1 MAKVTRD
8 DVARLA
14 GTSTAVVSYVINNGP
29 RPVAPATRER
39 VLAAIKEL
47 GYRPDRVAQ
56 AMASR
61 RTDLI
66 GLIIPTPASPSS
78 GRWRTRS
85 SRPPSE
91 RGKMVLVGNTDYVGE
106 REVHYLRAFLGMRV
120 SGLILVSHAL
130 NDLAAAEIEAWDARV
145 VLLHE
150 RPEAIDDVAVVT
162 DDLGGAQ
169 LAVRHLLEHG
179 YEYVACS
186 AAPPTPPPSAT
197 PSPTT
202 SRAGGGRCGRPGC
215 PPRAGS
221 SRPRTTA
228 TTPTA
233 SRSRSSPGPA
243 ARPAIFC
250 STDDQAIGLLRAARE
265 LRIDAP
271 GELPVAGSTTSRRPR
286 SADPRP
292 DHGRLRP
299 LGDGPSAAGPR
310 PRRRLRVAG
319 LAPRTPEGVPVPAGA
334 APLLRLRAAAPPA
347 AVPVRRQWSSA
358 GRRWPLYRAYEL
370 LPGFSGRTQ
379 DALIVGA
386 HAWS

>member
-66 GLIIPTPASPSS
+66 GLIVPDARQPFFGEMAHAVEQAA
-78 GRWRTRS
+78 
-85 SRPPSE
+85 SE
-91 RGKMVLVGNTDYVGE
+91 RGKMVLVGNSDYVGE

-162 DDLGGAQ
+162 DDVGGAQ
-169 LAVRHLLEHG
+169 LATRHLLEHG
-179 YEYVACS
+179 YEYVACLGGVAETPTVGDPVS
-186 AAPPTPPPSAT
+186 DHVEGWRRAMHEAGRSTEGRLFEALYNRYDAYKVGLELLAGPDRPCGDLLFHGRPGGRAAAGGARASDR
-197 PSPTT
+197 
-202 SRAGGGRCGRPGC
+202 RAGGVGC
-215 PPRAGS
+215 RRVRRHQGS
-221 SRPRTTA
+221 
-228 TTPTA
+228 
-233 SRSRSSPGPA
+233 GV
-243 ARPAIFC
+243 
-250 STDDQAIGLLRAARE
+250 D
-265 LRIDAP
+265 
-271 GELPVAGSTTSRRPR
+271 R
-286 SADPRP
+286 SAA
-292 DHGRLRP
+292 DHDRERSVR
-299 LGDGPSAAGPR
+299 DG
-310 PRRRLRVAG
+310 
-319 LAPRTPEGVPVPAGA
+319 
-334 APLLRLRAAAPPA
+334 
-347 AVPVRRQWSSA
+347 
-358 GRRWPLYRAYEL
+358 
-370 LPGFSGRTQ
+370 SG
-379 DALIVGA
+379 GG
-386 HAWS
+386 